1 MDVFVYGASLA
12 LAMERTLMMGQA
24 LISIYLL
31 DKLNLMYKALS
42 SRIKSKL

>member
-1 MDVFVYGASLA
+1 
-12 LAMERTLMMGQA
+12 MGQA

-42 SRIKSKL
+42 SRIKSKLWCFYANI

>member
-12 LAMERTLMMGQA
+12 IAMERTLMMGQA
-24 LISIYLL
+24 LMSIDLL

-42 SRIKSKL
+42 SRMESKL